1 MGIGRGERE
10 RLNGERPFRVP
21 LVGGSTSAS
30 RLFGAAAAVLV
41 DAAAAAVGE
50 QGVAAIVFVVGFEF
64 G

>member
-21 LVGGSTSAS
+21 PVGGPTSAS
-30 RLFGAAAAVLV
+30 RLFGGAAAVPVVAAAAVS
-41 DAAAAAVGE
+41 E
-50 QGVAAIVFVVGFEF
+50 QGVTAIVFVVGFEF

>member
-1 MGIGRGERE
+1 MGIGRVERE

-21 LVGGSTSAS
+21 PVGGPTSAS

-50 QGVAAIVFVVGFEF
+50 QGVAVTVFVVGFRQM
-64 G
+64 